1 MTAMN
6 IVVQSRVASAFLL
19 TDTARY
25 REDGSIER
33 FAPKV
38 FAVECK
44 GRYSAAIATTGMISR
59 DYWLRA
65 IPSINAQD
73 AESFLRAIPTVFRSL
88 EAAMVADRL
97 PEACGSSHLSAVV
110 AIFDHD
116 TQHAEG
122 YAISNDRSL
131 FQTGPGEKPYHP
143 FELCPVRKYLTRFAG
158 RPFASNVDV
167 CDPDQWDPESESASL
182 IEAQRVDHFDFGG
195 CSHAAVGGQ
204 AMLTRIDAQGVR
216 QSIIKAWGDRRG
228 ATIDPFSRE
237 DLGYRVRTAVRQ
249 ITPPR
254 LTKIRVSTRDPR
266 RTSVVPLQ
274 S

>member
-1 MTAMN
+1 MN
-6 IVVQSRVASAFLL
+6 IVVQSRAGSAFLL

-25 REDGSIER
+25 REDGSVER

-38 FAVECK
+38 FAVEYK

-59 DYWLRA
+59 DYWLRV
-65 IPSINAQD
+65 IPSINAQN
-73 AESFLRAIPTVFRSL
+73 AESFLSAIPTVFRSL
-88 EAAMVADRL
+88 EAAMVADRI

-116 TQHAEG
+116 MQHAEG
-122 YAISNDRSL
+122 YAISNDKSL

-167 CDPDQWDPESESASL
+167 CDPDQWDPQSQSALL
-182 IEAQRVDHFDFGG
+182 IEAQRADHFDFGG
-195 CSHAAVGGQ
+195 GSHAAVGGQ
-204 AMLTRIDAQGVR
+204 AILTRIDAQGVR

-228 ATIDPFSRE
+228 VPIDSSSRK

-249 ITPPR
+249 IVPLR
-254 LTKIRVSTRDPR
+254 LTKIRVSTSAPK
-266 RTSVVPLQ
+266 RTFVVPRQ